1 MLSVAAPLG
10 LEGGCDA
17 HPWVSSSIP
26 PVANIQKHHVSV
38 QASKQVTALS
48 QVTCSWSSP
57 TSRTQQIMI
66 GTEWNGTTYS
76 DHRLGLQLDV
86 SQLAIGTRLAG
97 HGKNDHPL
105 VGLDTARDVL
115 KVDRQHVYRY
125 ETGVLTAAA
134 VEAVRHGVVHVRVGD
149 DLTSLGVHLRDVPVR
164 LLEIKVVCVVV
175 VGVGGPAATET
186 CDRDVTGVAQKT
198 VAVSGI
204 DVRGRGAE
212 EVGTARSRKGSGV
225 DIARSTRGFY

>member
-1 MLSVAAPLG
+1 MRILGSVQVFPQ
-10 LEGGCDA
+10 
-17 HPWVSSSIP
+17 WSIFR
-26 PVANIQKHHVSV
+26 KHHVSTGK
-38 QASKQVTALS
+38 QASHRSLPGYMSTVVTHFS
-48 QVTCSWSSP
+48 DT
-57 TSRTQQIMI
+57 TNHDR
-66 GTEWNGTTYS
+66 NRTTYS
-76 DHRLGLQLDV
+76 DDRLGLQLDV
-86 SQLAIGTRLAG
+86 SQLAIGARLAG

-115 KVDRQHVYRY
+115 KVHRQHVDRH

-149 DLTSLGVHLRDVPVR
+149 DLTSLRVHLRDVPVR

-175 VGVGGPAATET
+175 VGVGRSAATET

-204 DVRGRGAE
+204 DVRSRGAE
-212 EVGTARSRKGSGV
+212 EVGTARGRKGSGV